1 MESGTQME
9 GRVDE
14 ALSLLA
20 VKADI
25 AKLRQMLR
33 VLLALK
39 VGIGLAIL
47 FMILGWLPLST

>member
-25 AKLRQMLR
+25 AELRQMLR